1 MISIETAR
9 AYYHNDSAHDFD
21 HVLRVLANARKIA
34 QTEPANLE
42 ILQTAVLLH
51 DIARA
56 DQHRTGLDHAVEG
69 ARLAGEILRPIA
81 PADFTAAVCHAIE
94 THRFRANNLPQ
105 TIEAKILY
113 DADKLDA
120 IGAIGVARVFAFGG
134 SHNRRLWAEDNE
146 GVHTAK
152 QEFEVKLVKL
162 KDAMLTAGGQR
173 LAQQRHTFM
182 VQYFRQLAAEI
193 EGLC

>member
-1 MISIETAR
+1 MLSIEEAR

-21 HVLRVLANARKIA
+21 HVLRVLANALKIA

-56 DQHRTGLDHAVEG
+56 DQHHAGLDHAVEG
-69 ARLAGEILRPIA
+69 ARQAREILRAA

-94 THRFRANNLPQ
+94 THRFRADNLPQ

-134 SHNRRLWAEDNE
+134 SHNRRLWAEDHE

-162 KDAMLTAGGQR
+162 KDAMLTATGQR

-182 VQYFRQLAAEI
+182 VQYFRQLTAEI